1 MVMNT
6 GLQRRILEKFVINN
20 CRERGLSQH
29 DIDPIIEGIDWESFL
44 DPTRTLRENRN
55 NLFRHGIIEHLPSD
69 EKFSDQYY
77 EHNYRLE
84 LKLLESLSNPV
95 FQCEVEGCEYST
107 KSKRDMSDHYFE
119 KHGLESDD
127 IPPINPD
134 DMTYIILDKLI
145 DIAQNSEFR
154 RKRYLTVSNKS
165 LHDLLLQKLGFDEND
180 ENAPSNQKPRQILEA
195 LGLLGEEKYQRINTV
210 AFDKNSRK
218 IYNIYKNTLKQV
230 IEDSIYKGLALK
242 IHTSLN
248 PLE

>member
-95 FQCEVEGCEYST
+95 FQCEVEGCEYLT

-165 LHDLLLQKLGFDEND
+165 LHELLLQKLGFDEND